1 MRIIR
6 RCKGCGKV
14 NWIGVYC
21 KPCAYAIALTSITN
35 PELKPKIKEILE
47 KLVERNSKVSK

>member
-21 KPCAYAIALTSITN
+21 KACAYAIALTSITN

-47 KLVERNSKVSK
+47 KMVDGKREVPE